1 MEGLHSF
8 DTFIT
13 GQVIIVAAGTAQ
25 QLPGHA
31 VPDDVEVAVLAQ
43 PSNTGLIYV
52 APSKAICEN
61 ASGRFNGL
69 TAGLALALKVTN
81 ASSIWVNASV
91 SGEAISY
98 IVEVP

>member
-1 MEGLHSF
+1 MKGFHSF

-31 VPDDVEVAVLAQ
+31 VPDGVEVTVIAQ
-43 PSNTGLIYV
+43 PANTGLIYV
-52 APSKAICEN
+52 GPSKAICEN
-61 ASGRFNGL
+61 ASGRFDGL
-69 TAGLALALKVTN
+69 TAGLAIPLKVSNT
-81 ASSIWVNASV
+81 SSIWVGTSV
-91 SGEAISY
+91 SGEAVSY